1 MARLSAAV
9 SSVALVLLPAAAG
22 FLSGS
27 LPFSAW
33 LARLRGRDV
42 RSVGDGN
49 PGAINAFK
57 AAGPLV
63 GSAALLLDFLK
74 GALPVAAA
82 WWLLGLRGWLILP
95 AAIAPVLGHA
105 FSPFLGFRGGKAV
118 AVTFGVWSGITLWQ
132 GPCLLGAVFLLG
144 KFVFRLR
151 DARTVLL
158 GTAALLAAA
167 VLWWREP
174 ALTAL
179 AAANAAVLGWK
190 HRRELGL

>member
-1 MARLSAAV
+1 MSSAAL
-9 SSVALVLLPAAAG
+9 ACLMTGAG

-49 PGAINAFK
+49 PGAVNAFK
-57 AAGPLV
+57 AAGPLL
-63 GSAALLLDFLK
+63 GSTALLLDFLK

-82 WWLLGLRGWLILP
+82 FWLLGLRGWLILP
-95 AAIAPVLGHA
+95 VAAAPVLGHA

-118 AVTFGVWSGITLWQ
+118 AVTFGIWSGITLWQ

-144 KFVFRLR
+144 KFLFRLC
-151 DARTVLL
+151 DAWTVLL

-167 VLWWREP
+167 GFLWREP
-174 ALTAL
+174 ALVAL
-179 AAANAAVLGWK
+179 AVANAAVFGWK
-190 HRRELGL
+190 HRRELRA